1 MGGAPT
7 LPLIGPSCAYAGY
20 HDHLSGPAAASV
32 TFRFLVDAWTSP
44 KTSATLRCL
53 TAASSQACASA
64 SRLVSFRWPSPQCPN
79 DAPAHVQLY
88 KSRPTVF
95 HGLFHDAPVGLHLAP
110 LGPSTFLPGVPPP
123 SSPGSLHLPPRSSST
138 FLPGVPPPSSPCPS
152 MWTANCPVVL
162 VVTCGNEPNRR
173 L

>member
-53 TAASSQACASA
+53 TAASSQACASDSRRVFFVTQRLNAEQHA
-64 SRLVSFRWPSPQCPN
+64 SSRTALEKSPHCVSRAVS
-79 DAPAHVQLY
+79 
-88 KSRPTVF
+88 
-95 HGLFHDAPVGLHLAP
+95 
-110 LGPSTFLPGVPPP
+110 
-123 SSPGSLHLPPRSSST
+123 
-138 FLPGVPPPSSPCPS
+138 
-152 MWTANCPVVL
+152 
-162 VVTCGNEPNRR
+162 
-173 L
+173 